1 MISLDE
7 KQLKSLHTR
16 ANLRRFLDYVQNGH
30 VEKIT
35 KMCTKG
41 LDPNFHCQDSGGK
54 QFIFIVS
61 SRIINIYC
69 ITYNMHICGKMLIKY
84 NSFFHTFEI

>member
-16 ANLRRFLDYVQNGH
+16 ANLRRFLDYVHNGQ

-35 KMCTKG
+35 KMCSKG
-41 LDPNFHCQDSGGK
+41 LDPNFHCQDTGGK
-54 QFIFIVS
+54 FISFEFFNIVNRS
-61 SRIINIYC
+61 S
-69 ITYNMHICGKMLIKY
+69 
-84 NSFFHTFEI
+84 